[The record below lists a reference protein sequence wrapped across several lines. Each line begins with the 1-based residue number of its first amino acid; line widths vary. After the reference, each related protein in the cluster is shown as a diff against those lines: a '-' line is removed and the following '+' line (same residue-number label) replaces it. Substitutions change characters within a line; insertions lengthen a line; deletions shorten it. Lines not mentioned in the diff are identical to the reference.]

1 MDHLPLPQNPTD
13 LMKVPLL
20 STIDYDGGDF
30 ENYPERQNWGSRTV
44 MEWQYL
50 FERPPPELAAFIQR
64 WLYFGV
70 LDIIFNARMNI
81 RSRFVSLDSPE
92 GYPILT
98 SKCFLDLA
106 RGFLSEE
113 FSSRML
119 TEGQVLRR
127 TKALF
132 TAGTIH
138 QWLNMG
144 GGRKRTGDYIYNEE
158 TLLKFIATEQPKD
171 PRDPRIAISTTL
183 LLEFVGECCES
194 QIWGVQ
200 FDKGVLEGVDA
211 SRDGSERQFE
221 WGVGAI
227 QTGFRSPVWKMLR
240 QKGWCPSQLQPMF
253 EEFSTAGLLYMNNIE
268 RPNPQENH
276 QMIFVH
282 GEKNQKRNHLREVP
296 SSGNLCRPHQCQFR
310 QLSDST
316 YQTKHTEQC
325 QGCVD
330 MVADLDVLCEILE
343 GGGIPLIVI
352 DSDWEGENIQLIEAE
367 PDMAYVAI
375 SHVWSDGLGNVARNA
390 LCRCQLMRLSK
401 LIGAL
406 PEPAENIVCFW
417 LDTICVPPDA
427 AKRDNAQLKALEK
440 MRQTYEEATAV
451 LVLDS
456 WLLNCASQGK
466 SDTEILMRIFNS
478 LWNRRL
484 WTYQEGALARHLLF
498 QLEDRAYDLDS
509 AIKGLINDK
518 DLALNLTLK
527 SSLVSRFNSL
537 RNMKSARNLKE
548 RLDAIIAA
556 LKFRA
561 TSVASDEALCL
572 SALMGFS
579 IQRIVDKTSADER
592 MEEFWRLNSSVPA
605 TILFYDGETLNTKG
619 LRWAPRTLL
628 LSESNFSPSN
638 GAYGGVESTHSTDPV
653 SAKHT
658 PRGLSVQL
666 PGLVSKIGKKSL
678 GSQFSVKDQHGKYF
692 QIGLLLKPGT
702 PNTKTFMEDQNG
714 TFMEAPSYNPSEVNG
729 VEEVAF
735 ISRHYNERQD
745 EREQKLAR
753 DSQALYLGLLG
764 AIIEEKDGVVYV
776 EKICQATCLI
786 LDQHS
791 HSTAIDAIESHF
803 PGEQP
808 YGGPV
813 KVDKR
818 NGIVGLCMVETKSQ
832 DQRWC
837 ID

>member
-20 STIDYDGGDF
+20 SITDYDGGDF
-30 ENYPERQNWGSRTV
+30 ETYPERQKWGSRTV

-50 FERPPPELAAFIQR
+50 FERPPPELAAFLQR

-70 LDIIFNARMNI
+70 LDIIFNTHVNI
-81 RSRFVSLDSPE
+81 RSSFISPDSPE

-98 SKCFLDLA
+98 SKCFPDLA
-106 RGFLSEE
+106 RRYLSKE
-113 FSSRML
+113 FSTRRL
-119 TEGQVLRR
+119 TEKQVLHHS
-127 TKALF
+127 KAFF

-138 QWLNMG
+138 QFLNMG
-144 GGRKRTGDYIYNEE
+144 WGRKRTGDYIYNEE

-171 PRDPRIAISTTL
+171 PRDPRIGISTAL
-183 LLEFVGECCES
+183 LLEFVGECSKS
-194 QIWGVQ
+194 QLE
-200 FDKGVLEGVDA
+200 FNKGVLERVDA
-211 SRDGSERQFE
+211 CHDGWGRQFE
-221 WGVGAI
+221 WDVGAM

-268 RPNPQENH
+268 RPNPGENH

-282 GEKNQKRNHLREVP
+282 GEKTQKRNHLREVTLP
-296 SSGNLCRPHQCQFR
+296 GNICRPHQCQFR

-325 QGCVD
+325 RGCVD

-352 DSDWEGENIQLIEAE
+352 DSVWEGENIQLIEAE
-367 PDMAYVAI
+367 PDMAYVAV

-390 LCRCQLMRLSK
+390 LCRCQLIRLSE
-401 LIGAL
+401 LIRAL
-406 PEPAENIVCFW
+406 PEPSHNIVFFW
-417 LDTICVPPDA
+417 FDTICVPPDA

-440 MRQTYEEATAV
+440 MHQTYEEATAV

-484 WTYQEGALARHLLF
+484 WTYQEGALARDLLF

-509 AIKGLINDK
+509 AMKGLINDT

-537 RNMKSARNLKE
+537 RNMRSAKNLKE

-579 IQRIVDKTSADER
+579 IQQIVDKTSADAR
-592 MEEFWRLNSSVPA
+592 MEEFWRMNSSVPA
-605 TILFYDGETLNTKG
+605 TILFYKGETLNTKG
-619 LRWAPRTLL
+619 YRWAPRTLL
-628 LSESNFSPSN
+628 LSETNFTRLN
-638 GAYGGVESTHSTDPV
+638 GVYGGVGSTHSTDPV
-653 SAKHT
+653 SAKCT

-666 PGLVSKIGKKSL
+666 PGHVWKTGKESL
-678 GSQFSVKDQHGKYF
+678 GSNFSVKNQHGEYF
-692 QIGLLLKPGT
+692 QIGLLLETGA

-714 TFMEAPSYNPSEVNG
+714 TFTEAPSYNPSEVNG
-729 VEEVAF
+729 AEEVAF
-735 ISRHYNERQD
+735 ISRHYNHRLD
-745 EREQKLAR
+745 KREQKIAR
-753 DSQALYLGLLG
+753 ESQALSVGLLG
-764 AIIEEKDGVVYV
+764 AVIEEKDGVVYI
-776 EKICQATCLI
+776 ERICQATCLT

-791 HSTAIDAIESHF
+791 HSMLIDAIERHY
-803 PGEQP
+803 PGKQP
-808 YGGPV
+808 YGGLV
-813 KVDKR
+813 RVDKR
-818 NGIVGLCMVETKSQ
+818 NGVAVMCIAETKSQ